1 MKKFLLKSIFFILI
15 IVGITFSSFLILSF
29 SEKKV
34 LLDEQKIII
43 AGDSNTEVA
52 INDQIISSV
61 INISRSGESYFYTYY
76 KLRHLLEVNE
86 HVEKVYLSFSPHNI
100 VSKERNLFTNGKLY
114 NNFIE
119 YTPVIDFESIYYL
132 LKEDKKNVFLS
143 FLKAPFYLVKHN
155 FSSPLWG
162 GYIKLDRSNLA
173 NQIKNVDQF
182 LVYYSQKDIDILEIN
197 YLQKISSLLNKN
209 EVELILINTP
219 KWIDFFKY
227 SNSLKLYHEVYKKE
241 FLNIK
246 LLDYSSLYNEEEF
259 FGDFTHLNYKGGQKF
274 TDFFISKIL
283 NSKID
288 SN

>member
-1 MKKFLLKSIFFILI
+1 MKRFLFKSIVFILTI
-15 IVGITFSSFLILSF
+15 LGITLSSFLILSF

-100 VSKERNLFTNGKLY
+100 VSKERNLFTNGKIY

-132 LKEDKKNVFLS
+132 FKEDKKNVFLS
-143 FLKAPFYLVKHN
+143 FMKAPFYLIKHN

-162 GYIKLDRSNLA
+162 GYIKLDRNNLA
-173 NQIKNVDQF
+173 NQTKNVDQF
-182 LVYYSQKDIDILEIN
+182 SVYYSQKDIDILEIN
-197 YLQKISSLLNKN
+197 YLQKISSLLHNHG
-209 EVELILINTP
+209 VELILINTP
-219 KWIDFFKY
+219 KWIEFFKY
-227 SNSLKLYHEVYKKE
+227 SNSLEVYDAVYKKE

-246 LLDYSSLYNEEEF
+246 LLDYSSLYNEKEL

-274 TDFFISKIL
+274 TDFFNSKIL
-283 NSKID
+283 YTKI
-288 SN
+288 NGN

>member
-1 MKKFLLKSIFFILI
+1 M
-15 IVGITFSSFLILSF
+15 SF
-29 SEKKV
+29 SEKKI

-143 FLKAPFYLVKHN
+143 FLKAPFYLINITFQV
-155 FSSPLWG
+155 LYG
-162 GYIKLDRSNLA
+162 GYIKLNRNNLA

-182 LVYYSQKDIDILEIN
+182 LMHYSHKDIDILEIN

-219 KWIDFFKY
+219 KWIDF
-227 SNSLKLYHEVYKKE
+227 
-241 FLNIK
+241 LNI
-246 LLDYSSLYNEEEF
+246 LILSN
-259 FGDFTHLNYKGGQKF
+259 
-274 TDFFISKIL
+274 FIMKYIKK
-283 NSKID
+283 NF
-288 SN
+288 